1 MAFDGLTSSP
11 LRRPEASNSTNVQ
24 PGSFSWGLVQ
34 QYAAADTGQLKAAC
48 LHQDTLYVSSRR
60 GIWQIDSSSGR

>member
-11 LRRPEASNSTNVQ
+11 LRRPEASNSTYVS
-24 PGSFSWGLVQ
+24 PGAFAWGLVH

-48 LHQDTLYVSSRR
+48 LHEDTLYVSSRK
-60 GIWQIDSSSGR
+60 GIWQIDSRSGR